1 MEEDSASAGAPPE
14 TTAAARDPT
23 DVACSECVAEAA
35 GAADGSAVEEL
46 HAVGTMPLY
55 AKPVVLAAG
64 RATQQR
70 ETPRTISCSTN
81 STAEWPA
88 EPGGGLA
95 GSNDGDGGKLSD
107 GGSEPGT
114 VRLNT
119 SAWTSNI
126 RPLLHARIE
135 TASWRDSGI
144 GGAAGRTPGKFLK
157 LQHRISTCRSTR
169 WRRGVTLLELCDV
182 SLHSGTSRGPLWW
195 KIFVQRP

>member
-35 GAADGSAVEEL
+35 GAADGSAVEGL

-70 ETPRTISCSTN
+70 DTPRTISCSTN

-88 EPGGGLA
+88 KPGGGLA

-107 GGSEPGT
+107 GDSEPGT
-114 VRLNT
+114 VRLNA

-126 RPLLHARIE
+126 RL
-135 TASWRDSGI
+135 TY
-144 GGAAGRTPGKFLK
+144 T
-157 LQHRISTCRSTR
+157 
-169 WRRGVTLLELCDV
+169 ELC
-182 SLHSGTSRGPLWW
+182 SSCYKLA
-195 KIFVQRP
+195 